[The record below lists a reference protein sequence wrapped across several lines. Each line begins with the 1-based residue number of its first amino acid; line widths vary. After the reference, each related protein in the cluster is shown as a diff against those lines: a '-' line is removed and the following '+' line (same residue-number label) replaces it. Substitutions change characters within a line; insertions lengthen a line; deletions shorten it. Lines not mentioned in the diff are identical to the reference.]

1 MICLTGINDF
11 AQGTKYATAA
21 KKKLHFA
28 GHADAAFAFAK
39 AACMKIFGECHV
51 TGSHGSAQTA
61 ANRMDSATS
70 KYRWLKHH

>member
-1 MICLTGINDF
+1 MICLTKINAF

-39 AACMKIFGECHV
+39 TACMKTCGECHV
-51 TGSHGSAQTA
+51 TGSHGSARTA
-61 ANRMDSATS
+61 ANRMDSAIS
-70 KYRWLKHH
+70 EYRGFNY